1 MEIAALAPVIQTSQV
16 EMQTQNVVR
25 AEIAVQTD
33 ESKERKPDNKTETLI
48 KPLPIVDR
56 RAQTDHWQVVS
67 RQMQTDQIEAAKIE
81 TVAGESQTEN
91 AKIDEQ
97 SMQTEPP
104 PKCFDKTLQ
113 TDEVQIRSVV
123 QCAEK
128 FVQTEEEP
136 ERVTT
141 QVTKSDKSV

>member
-1 MEIAALAPVIQTSQV
+1 MEIAALAPVTVIQTSQV

-33 ESKERKPDNKTETLI
+33 ESKERKPDNETETLI
-48 KPLPIVDR
+48 KPLPMVDR
-56 RAQTDHWQVVS
+56 RVQTDHWQVVS
-67 RQMQTDQIEAAKIE
+67 RQMQTDQIEAVKIE
-81 TVAGESQTEN
+81 TVASESQTES

-113 TDEVQIRSVV
+113 TDDVQIRSVV
-123 QCAEK
+123 QCAET

-141 QVTKSDKSV
+141 QVTKSV